1 MKKLIIIVLLFAPI
15 LSRAQNADYT
25 LTIKLSAL
33 KTPAKAYLIY
43 NFGWTNQRSLDS
55 AESNNGTFIFK
66 REAGDTLKTQIVIE
80 HTGQH
85 LKSFDRKADVLF
97 VFLDNNNITIN
108 GKDSIK
114 NATVSGSKLNEEYV
128 KYHTMVLLPGENK
141 INALNAKYAAAT
153 NDKRNDKEF
162 KDSLMTQYRAMVKE
176 QDSLTKSYIN
186 KNPDSYF
193 SLLAL
198 SEMTNGNSD
207 KAIGNEPVFKSLS
220 TRLKT
225 SKDGVNLAR
234 LIEAGRTT
242 SVGTMAPD
250 FTENDVNNKP
260 VKLSDYKGKY
270 VLLDFWA
277 SWCGP
282 CRAENPNVL
291 KAYNKYKDKNF
302 TVLGVSLDAKK
313 EPWLA
318 AIKADGLTWTEISD
332 LKGWN
337 NMVAKQYTIRS
348 IPQNFLIDPTGKI
361 VGKNLR
367 GDDLEEKLAALL
379 N

>member
-1 MKKLIIIVLLFAPI
+1 MKKLIIIILLFAPI
-15 LSRAQNADYT
+15 FSRAQNADYT
-25 LTIKLSAL
+25 LTIKLNAL

-55 AESNNGTFIFK
+55 AESNNGTFIFE

-85 LKSFDRKADVLF
+85 LKSFDRKADMLF

-114 NATVSGSKLNEEYV
+114 NATISGSKLNEEYI

-153 NDKRNDKEF
+153 NDKRNAKEF
-162 KDSLMTQYRAMVKE
+162 KDSLMTEYREMVKE
-176 QDSLTKSYIN
+176 QDSLTKNYIN

-193 SLLAL
+193 SLMAL
-198 SEMTNGNSD
+198 SEMANGNSD
-207 KAIGNEPVFKSLS
+207 KAIGNEPAFKALS

-234 LIEAGRTT
+234 LIEAGRIT
-242 SVGTMAPD
+242 SVGTIAPD
-250 FTENDVNNKP
+250 FVENDVNDKP

-318 AIKADGLTWTEISD
+318 AIKTDGLTWTEISD

-367 GDDLEEKLAALL
+367 GDDLEAKLASLL

>member
-15 LSRAQNADYT
+15 LSRAQNTDYT
-25 LTIKLSAL
+25 LTIKLNTL

-43 NFGWTNQRSLDS
+43 NFGWTNQRNLDS
-55 AESNNGTFIFK
+55 AESNNGTFIFERK
-66 REAGDTLKTQIVIE
+66 AGDTLKTQIVIE
-80 HTGQH
+80 HTEQY
-85 LKSFDRKADVLF
+85 LKSFDRKADILF

-114 NATVSGSKLNEEYV
+114 NATISGSKLNEEYI
-128 KYHTMVLLPGENK
+128 KYHAMVLLPGENK

-153 NDKRNDKEF
+153 NDKRNAKEF
-162 KDSLMTQYRAMVKE
+162 KDSLMTEYRGMVKE
-176 QDSLTKSYIN
+176 QDSLTKNYIN

-193 SLLAL
+193 SLMAL
-198 SEMTNGNSD
+198 SEMANGNSD
-207 KAIGNEPVFKSLS
+207 KAIANEPAFKSLS

-225 SKDGVNLAR
+225 SKDGENLAR
-234 LIEAGRTT
+234 LIEAGRIT
-242 SVGTMAPD
+242 SVGTIAPD
-250 FTENDVNNKP
+250 FVENDVNDKP
-260 VKLSDYKGKY
+260 VKLSDFKGKY

-282 CRAENPNVL
+282 CRAENPNVV

-318 AIKADGLTWTEISD
+318 AIKTDGLTWTQISD

-367 GDDLEEKLAALL
+367 GDDLETKLASLL

>member
-1 MKKLIIIVLLFAPI
+1 MKKLIIIALSLLPI
-15 LSRAQNADYT
+15 LSRAQNTNYT
-25 LTIKLSAL
+25 LTIKLNAL
-33 KTPAKAYLIY
+33 KAPAKAYLVY
-43 NFGWTNQRSLDS
+43 NYGWTNQHSLDS
-55 AESNNGTFIFK
+55 AASTNGTFIFK
-66 REAGDTLKTQIVIE
+66 RKAGDTLKSQIVIE
-80 HTGQH
+80 HTGQR
-85 LKSFDRKADVLF
+85 LNFDRKADMLL
-97 VFLDNNNITIN
+97 VFLDNKNLVIN

-114 NATVSGSKLNEEYV
+114 NATISGSKLNEQYM
-128 KYHTMVLLPGENK
+128 KYQAMVLLPGENK
-141 INALNAKYAAAT
+141 INAIDAKYIAAN
-153 NDKRNDKEF
+153 NDKKNNKEF
-162 KDSLMTQYRAMVKE
+162 KDQLMAEYRGIMKE
-176 QDSLTKSYIN
+176 RDSLTKSYLN
-186 KNPDSYF
+186 KNADSYF
-193 SLLAL
+193 SLMAL

-207 KAIGNEPVFKSLS
+207 KAISNELSFKNLS
-220 TRLKT
+220 PKLKA
-225 SKDGVNLAR
+225 SKEGINLSR

-242 SVGTMAPD
+242 AVGAIASD
-250 FTENDVNNKP
+250 FTENDVNGEP
-260 VKLSDYKGKY
+260 VKLSDFKGKY

-318 AIKADGLTWTEISD
+318 AVKTDGLTWTEVAD

-337 NMVAKQYTIRS
+337 NMAAKQYSIRA

-367 GDDLEEKLAALL
+367 GDDLEAKLASLL